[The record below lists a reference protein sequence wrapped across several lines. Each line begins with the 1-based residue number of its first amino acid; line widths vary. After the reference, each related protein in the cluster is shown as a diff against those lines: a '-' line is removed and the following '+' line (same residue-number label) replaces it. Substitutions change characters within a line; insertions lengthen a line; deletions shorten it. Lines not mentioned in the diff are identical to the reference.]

1 MKRIFTILS
10 FIVFHHTL
18 AADGDTLGRQ
28 VKHKFITTE
37 FGHTKWGLYR
47 IPDQTRTKYPV
58 IVFMHG
64 VGEAGSTEADLS
76 RLLTHG
82 TPWLISQGTNLE
94 AINPINGQLVKF
106 ISIALQ
112 NPTWSAEITDV
123 MFALKNDPAFKERV
137 DWRGVYVTGL
147 SAGGQNCMNSL
158 LTSQAITDSIRAIV
172 PMSSAGANWTNIS
185 WARHKPVWAFHGL
198 ADQVAP
204 YQNTQRFCD
213 SIPGSRWT
221 KLPNGHGPWNPYYS
235 MSYRE
240 SISGISMNIYE
251 WMLSKFPTG
260 AVSIGSGTGTPVA
273 PIAELLVNRKVIQL
287 KSTRTVYYTIFSIHG
302 QLLLSGTIR
311 PGINNI
317 SMESFAAGLYLLK
330 TELKTYRINLL

>member
-1 MKRIFTILS
+1 MKQILTIL
-10 FIVFHHTL
+10 FFLTYTAY

-28 VKHKFITTE
+28 VKHRFVTTE

-47 IPDQTRTKYPV
+47 IPDQTTAKYPV
-58 IVFMHG
+58 IIFMHG
-64 VGEAGSTEADLS
+64 TGENGNVEDSLYKIL
-76 RLLTHG
+76 RYG
-82 TPWLISQGTNLE
+82 PPWLIAQGTNLQ
-94 AINPINGQLVKF
+94 AVNPTNGQLVKF

-158 LTSQAITDSIRAIV
+158 LTSQNITDSIRAIV

-198 ADQVAP
+198 TDQVAP

-213 SIPGSRWT
+213 SVPGSKWT

-235 MSYRE
+235 MNYRE
-240 SISGISMNIYE
+240 TIAGISMNIYE

-260 AVSIGSGTGTPVA
+260 AVGIAPDPATKPQQYSDWVQSGKMISFRAHKASGFTIYDTNGRAVLTGSF
-273 PIAELLVNRKVIQL
+273 KVG
-287 KSTRTVYYTIFSIHG
+287 RH
-302 QLLLSGTIR
+302 
-311 PGINNI
+311 
-317 SMESFAAGLYLLK
+317 ELYL
-330 TELKTYRINLL
+330 NLPPGVYFLQSYFFSKKIIIL